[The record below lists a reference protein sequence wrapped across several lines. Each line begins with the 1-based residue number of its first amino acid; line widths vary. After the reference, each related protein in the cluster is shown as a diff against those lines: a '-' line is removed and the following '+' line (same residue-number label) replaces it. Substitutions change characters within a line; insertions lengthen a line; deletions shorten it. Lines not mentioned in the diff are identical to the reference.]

1 MSTILSS
8 EKKQAIILNLLYFF
22 FAVAPKRVKVIVCK
36 VCGDKSSGINYGVIT
51 CQQCKA
57 FFQRSDDSAVENY
70 FCLSEK
76 KCEISL
82 VTRSLCN
89 YCRFQKC
96 LSRGMSKDGK
106 QICIKIFK

>member
-1 MSTILSS
+1 M
-8 EKKQAIILNLLYFF
+8 
-22 FAVAPKRVKVIVCK
+22 APKRGKVIVCK
-36 VCGDKSSGINYGVIT
+36 VCGDKSNGLNYGVIT
-51 CQQCKA
+51 CQPCKA
-57 FFQRSDDSAVENY
+57 FFQRSDNSAIENY

-96 LSRGMSKDGK
+96 LSRGMSRDGK
-106 QICIKIFK
+106 QISINIEYASVCGMKLFLWLHLINNISWMGN